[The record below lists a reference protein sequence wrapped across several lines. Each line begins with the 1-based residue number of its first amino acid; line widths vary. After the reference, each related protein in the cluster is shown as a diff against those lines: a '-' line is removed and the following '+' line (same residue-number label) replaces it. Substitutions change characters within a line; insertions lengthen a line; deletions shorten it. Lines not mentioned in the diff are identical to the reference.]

1 MAKYIRYLIF
11 IASAVFLLA
20 TRDFRNLV
28 HNSLELKR
36 LQRQEAKLD
45 EESRALQA
53 EKARLLNPKD
63 DYLERLARQNLSL
76 VKPGEVEF
84 RFPASKPAGK

>member
-20 TRDFRNLV
+20 NRDFRNLV

-53 EKARLLNPKD
+53 EKARLLNTKD

-84 RFPASKPAGK
+84 RFPASKPSGK